1 MNTLLGKV
9 LICLVITQTLIACS
23 SMYGTGKYRVQ
34 TIGNAQRS
42 VRAVVLSAEP
52 VYIQGGTS
60 GVGAALGATAGGG
73 IAAGGSDN
81 AAVIIAGIILGAV
94 IGDYIEG
101 QDNVYPATQYVIE
114 TTNGIL
120 LTVAQIDDGNRI
132 FNKGNKVVL
141 VHGYP
146 NRLIADPSDI

>member
-1 MNTLLGKV
+1 VNTLFGKV
-9 LICLVITQTLIACS
+9 FICFVITQILFACS
-23 SMYGTGKYRVQ
+23 SVDGTGKYRVQ

-52 VYIQGGTS
+52 VYIQADTS

-73 IAAGGSDN
+73 IASEGSDN

-120 LTVAQIDDGNRI
+120 LTVAQIDEGNDI
-132 FNKGNKVVL
+132 FKKGNKVIL

>member
-1 MNTLLGKV
+1 MNTLFGKV
-9 LICLVITQTLIACS
+9 LICLVITQTFIACS
-23 SMYGTGKYRVQ
+23 SVDGTGKYRVQ
-34 TIGNAQRS
+34 TIGNAERS
-42 VRAVVLSAEP
+42 VRAVVLSAEA
-52 VYIQGGTS
+52 VYIQGDTS
-60 GVGAALGATAGGG
+60 GVGSALGATAGGG
-73 IAAGGSDN
+73 IASGGSDN

-120 LTVAQIDDGNRI
+120 LTVAQIDEGNDI
-132 FNKGNKVVL
+132 FMKGDNVIL

-146 NRLIADPSDI
+146 NRLILDPSAI

>member
-1 MNTLLGKV
+1 MNSLLGKV
-9 LICLVITQTLIACS
+9 LICLVITQTLFACS
-23 SMYGTGKYRVQ
+23 SMDTTGKYRVQ

-73 IAAGGSDN
+73 IASEGSDN

-114 TTNGIL
+114 TSNGIL
-120 LTVAQIDDGNRI
+120 LTVAQIDEGNGI
-132 FNKGNKVVL
+132 FKKGDNVIL

-146 NRLIADPSDI
+146 NRLILDPSAI

>member
-1 MNTLLGKV
+1 MNAQFGKV
-9 LICLVITQTLIACS
+9 SICLFITQILFACS
-23 SMYGTGKYRVQ
+23 SVDGTGKYRVQ
-34 TIGNAQRS
+34 TIGNAERS
-42 VRAVVLSAEP
+42 VRAVVLFAEA

-60 GVGAALGATAGGG
+60 GVGTALGATAGGG
-73 IAAGGSDN
+73 IASGGSDN

-120 LTVAQIDDGNRI
+120 LTVAQIDKGNRI
-132 FNKGNKVVL
+132 FNKGNRVIL